1 MAIDLTKCNE
11 AEREVVRFFAWEHLK
26 PELQDRSKP
35 FAALAEHII
44 DTVPQNRERLK
55 ALDRLLEA
63 KDCAVRA
70 ALPPK

>member
-1 MAIDLTKCNE
+1 MAIDLTKLNDD
-11 AEREVVRFFAWEHLK
+11 ERHLVRFFEFGHL
-26 PELQDRSKP
+26 PPHLQDRSKP

-44 DTVPQNRERLK
+44 ETVPQNRERLK